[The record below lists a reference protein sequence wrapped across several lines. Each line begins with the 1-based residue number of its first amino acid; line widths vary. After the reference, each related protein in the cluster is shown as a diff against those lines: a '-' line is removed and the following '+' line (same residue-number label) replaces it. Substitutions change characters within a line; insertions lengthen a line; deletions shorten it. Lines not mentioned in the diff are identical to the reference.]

1 MKRSAWLALALVM
14 LLTAGCKRDSGKLTI
29 AYVTNG
35 IDPFWTIA
43 EKGAT
48 DAAAKFDINLKVIMP
63 PGGMDDQKRMV
74 EDLLARGVQ
83 GVAISPINPEAQGDL
98 LKEIADRTKGNLI

>member
-1 MKRSAWLALALVM
+1 MKALPLLSPIALAALT
-14 LLTAGCKRDSGKLTI
+14 LLAPGCQRSDGKPTV

-43 EKGAT
+43 EKGAK
-48 DAAAKFDINLKVIMP
+48 DAAAKFDVQLKVVMP
-63 PGGMDDQKRMV
+63 PSGMDDQKRMV
-74 EDLLARGVQ
+74 EDLLARGIQ

-98 LKEIADRTKGNLI
+98 LK